1 MKRSLFERRFAVL
14 CALAGGMST
23 SLTAATYTWT
33 GAGFLGSKDY
43 LWSNPFNWSGN
54 VAPAASDTQI
64 ILVFPDTA
72 APRTTTNDLGALN
85 VQGIT
90 FNGAGYTIGGL
101 GNRPSIVMS
110 GSRAVTPSIKANAD
124 NCRIA
129 SSCPLSVDAT
139 TTVQVANTR
148 LLTLASTIS
157 GPGGLRKTGL
167 GDVRMA
173 AAGNNTYEGTTTV
186 DEGQLLLDQ
195 RTVFPVANTFVAIP
209 GPLVVGGNDF
219 NFQARVRLDADN
231 QIADSAPITVNES
244 GRLSLN
250 THDDTLGPI
259 TSVGALIDTE
269 ALPGFSGNPG
279 LLTFNGNV
287 TNLPTPLKF
296 WAAFSGRFSLG
307 LQSRRFQ
314 VESNSVLNLVGNIS
328 GAGVFAP
335 GITKSGL
342 GQLVLWKGTNNY
354 VGATTVEQGPLRLIG
369 TSQHLGSTAAGTII
383 HAGGQ
388 LQLENSHIG
397 VEPLTL
403 HGGPVPAVTF
413 EGTNSWAGPINLL
426 GVAGIAPDTA
436 FAGPDFLEI
445 SGAISGNGA
454 LRKLGLGELRLTGNT
469 PNTHSGGTFV
479 DDGQLVLAKPAV
491 VTAVPGPLTVGH
503 LANTVALPLVTLANP
518 GQIGDAANI
527 HLIHRGRLDSVNQS
541 EVVGAL
547 EMTGGQLLSSG
558 AAGQWRFNG
567 DISVHHSVQFIS
579 KIPARIHLGSVT
591 GKFHIDEFATLDVG
605 GVISG
610 TGSAGIS
617 KDGKGSM
624 NLLAPNTYP
633 GGTHALDGV
642 LGLVG
647 KGQPGNTGAGV
658 NIAPQSILRLENA
671 SIGNEVLTLNGGGP
685 VAFSLYAKGSNVWS
699 GPVQLIGNPVIQLA
713 DEDSSIDFG
722 GQILGNSD
730 LLIQGAGMA
739 FLSGPAANIHTG
751 RTVLHSGR
759 LLLAK
764 TGASAIPGEL
774 VIGRVETNAPEAE
787 VICMLPGQFTPAGI
801 SPGAPRN
808 VKVGNHGSLQLNGTD
823 QTIADLDLFEG
834 GVTTVALGKPTGLLT
849 VRGHIRAHI
858 GAPVESRVQLF
869 TGLSMLLGKFHV
881 AGSSDTQD
889 LAADAGTILWI
900 SGPVSDSSV
909 SVLRKTGPG
918 TLMLTG
924 NSTFAARLDLE
935 EGATRVSGENP
946 LGSPIQPTRV
956 LAGATLVTENLTTT
970 EPLELSGF
978 GFDQLGALFATST
991 NQFNGPIVLS
1001 AAASIHVH
1009 EGDFTRIQGAISGPG
1024 GFAKIGKGTLRIAGS
1039 TPNTFTGPAQVR
1051 EGLLELAKT
1060 SGVAIPSRLMVE
1072 DVVSNTHHTARW
1084 LAAAQVAD
1092 AAAVTSDTKGTLDLN
1107 GFSETIGSLNGT
1119 GAVLLGNGKL
1129 VVGNDNTSTTYGGLI
1144 SGVGGSI
1151 QKVGNGTLILTAD
1164 NTYTGPTT
1172 VTGGLLRVDG
1182 SQADSNVS
1190 VNTGGRLGGNG
1201 HVGNLTIS
1209 TGSVLPGSSP
1219 GILRMNA
1226 VNLSSPAAI
1235 AAIEINGTAPGAGHD
1250 QLVFRAAPISLG
1262 GTLQLS
1268 MNFTGAPGNLYTIGR
1283 NDTAAPITTP
1293 FTGLPEGQVFDVGS
1307 SRFSITYK
1315 GGDGNDVVLKQLD
1328 PAAPVQFAG
1337 NRVLPD
1343 GSVEFKG
1350 FALPDQDAVIEV
1362 TDQLVPPI
1370 QWQRHSVVRG
1380 GADGSILFVD
1390 RETGR
1395 QTARFYRIT
1404 TP

>member
-1 MKRSLFERRFAVL
+1 
-14 CALAGGMST
+14 
-23 SLTAATYTWT
+23 
-33 GAGFLGSKDY
+33 
-43 LWSNPFNWSGN
+43 
-54 VAPAASDTQI
+54 
-64 ILVFPDTA
+64 
-72 APRTTTNDLGALN
+72 
-85 VQGIT
+85 
-90 FNGAGYTIGGL
+90 
-101 GNRPSIVMS
+101 
-110 GSRAVTPSIKANAD
+110 
-124 NCRIA
+124 
-129 SSCPLSVDAT
+129 
-139 TTVQVANTR
+139 
-148 LLTLASTIS
+148 
-157 GPGGLRKTGL
+157 
-167 GDVRMA
+167 
-173 AAGNNTYEGTTTV
+173 
-186 DEGQLLLDQ
+186 
-195 RTVFPVANTFVAIP
+195 
-209 GPLVVGGNDF
+209 
-219 NFQARVRLDADN
+219 
-231 QIADSAPITVNES
+231 
-244 GRLSLN
+244 
-250 THDDTLGPI
+250 
-259 TSVGALIDTE
+259 
-269 ALPGFSGNPG
+269 
-279 LLTFNGNV
+279 
-287 TNLPTPLKF
+287 
-296 WAAFSGRFSLG
+296 
-307 LQSRRFQ
+307 
-314 VESNSVLNLVGNIS
+314 
-328 GAGVFAP
+328 
-335 GITKSGL
+335 
-342 GQLVLWKGTNNY
+342 
-354 VGATTVEQGPLRLIG
+354 
-369 TSQHLGSTAAGTII
+369 
-383 HAGGQ
+383 
-388 LQLENSHIG
+388 
-397 VEPLTL
+397 
-403 HGGPVPAVTF
+403 
-413 EGTNSWAGPINLL
+413 
-426 GVAGIAPDTA
+426 
-436 FAGPDFLEI
+436 
-445 SGAISGNGA
+445 
-454 LRKLGLGELRLTGNT
+454 
-469 PNTHSGGTFV
+469 
-479 DDGQLVLAKPAV
+479 
-491 VTAVPGPLTVGH
+491 
-503 LANTVALPLVTLANP
+503 
-518 GQIGDAANI
+518 
-527 HLIHRGRLDSVNQS
+527 
-541 EVVGAL
+541 
-547 EMTGGQLLSSG
+547 
-558 AAGQWRFNG
+558 
-567 DISVHHSVQFIS
+567 
-579 KIPARIHLGSVT
+579 
-591 GKFHIDEFATLDVG
+591 
-605 GVISG
+605 
-610 TGSAGIS
+610 
-617 KDGKGSM
+617 
-624 NLLAPNTYP
+624 
-633 GGTHALDGV
+633 
-642 LGLVG
+642 
-647 KGQPGNTGAGV
+647 
-658 NIAPQSILRLENA
+658 
-671 SIGNEVLTLNGGGP
+671 
-685 VAFSLYAKGSNVWS
+685 
-699 GPVQLIGNPVIQLA
+699 
-713 DEDSSIDFG
+713 
-722 GQILGNSD
+722 
-730 LLIQGAGMA
+730 
-739 FLSGPAANIHTG
+739 
-751 RTVLHSGR
+751 
-759 LLLAK
+759 
-764 TGASAIPGEL
+764 
-774 VIGRVETNAPEAE
+774 
-787 VICMLPGQFTPAGI
+787 
-801 SPGAPRN
+801 
-808 VKVGNHGSLQLNGTD
+808 
-823 QTIADLDLFEG
+823 
-834 GVTTVALGKPTGLLT
+834 
-849 VRGHIRAHI
+849 
-858 GAPVESRVQLF
+858 
-869 TGLSMLLGKFHV
+869 
-881 AGSSDTQD
+881 
-889 LAADAGTILWI
+889 
-900 SGPVSDSSV
+900 
-909 SVLRKTGPG
+909 
-918 TLMLTG
+918 MLTG